1 MYIKENYLKI
11 IDDSVKL
18 KNKVILEIGCGGGNK
33 TVQIAKMCKMVVA
46 IDNNLPRILDAKK
59 ENQSSNI
66 TYTQSS
72 ANPLLFEDKSFDVVI
87 FTLSLH
93 HLSKN
98 EMRSAIKEAIRV
110 TVSSGIIIFLEP
122 TNNGSFFEAAII
134 FGSSDGDERLQ
145 KAYAYFE
152 ILNTKG
158 YREIYEG
165 FWKTT
170 FLFDSKNDFV
180 VSLRPKINLNNI
192 DTFLKKKN
200 YRLEAEGR
208 VNIFEVSHSI

>member
-122 TNNGSFFEAAII
+122 TNNGSFEAAII

>member
-1 MYIKENYLKI
+1 
-11 IDDSVKL
+11 
-18 KNKVILEIGCGGGNK
+18 VILEIGCGGGNK